1 MTNEITIGRFNEL
14 NIDEKSYYL
23 WHGATF
29 LHAIEKE
36 QYRINLFH
44 MNDYYIEL
52 WYHTGSNQID
62 HIRAF
67 TSVECLEPFLDT
79 IFIGGILTE

>member
-1 MTNEITIGRFNEL
+1 MTNEITIGRFNEM

-29 LHAIEKE
+29 LHVYEKSG
-36 QYRINLFH
+36 YRVNLFF

-52 WYHTGSNQID
+52 HYNIETNKID
-62 HIRAF
+62 RIRAF
-67 TSVECLEPFLDT
+67 TSVHCLEPFLDN
-79 IFIGGILTE
+79 IRIEVLLN